1 MESIS
6 KVKKFVVFLAPFFVF
21 FSAASLTQAS
31 TGKIKVC
38 ASILPQRFFI
48 EKIGGEMV
56 EAVIMVPPGASP
68 ATYEPR
74 PRELRALLNSR
85 LYFAIGVPFERQ
97 WLKRFLG
104 INPKIKIVHT
114 EKDIRLFP
122 ISNESSSKKGILDP
136 HVWLAPNLVMLQAR
150 RIFMALKENYPE
162 YSKEFE
168 KNYASFISEL
178 VGLDLKI
185 SRILSP
191 LKGKYVLVFHPSWGY
206 FLRAYGLRQIAIER
220 EGKTPKG
227 SELVRLSRFIKEKGI
242 KAVFFQPQFSKR
254 YALSIGESLNLKVIE
269 LDPLAPNW
277 EDNLLKAAKMIRDA
291 N

>member
-1 MESIS
+1 MGS
-6 KVKKFVVFLAPFFVF
+6 KSKLKNSMVFLAPFFALF
-21 FSAASLTQAS
+21 LAASFTQAS
-31 TGKIKVC
+31 TGTIKVC

-48 EKIGGEMV
+48 EKIGGDKV
-56 EAVIMVPPGASP
+56 EVVVMVPPGASP

-74 PRELRALLNSR
+74 PSELKALLSSR

-104 INPKIKIVHT
+104 INPKMKIVHT

-122 ISNESSSKKGILDP
+122 VSYESSSKKGILDP
-136 HVWLAPNLVMLQAR
+136 HIWLAPNLVMLQAR
-150 RIFMALKENYPE
+150 RIFMALKEEYPQF
-162 YSKEFE
+162 SREFE
-168 KNYASFISEL
+168 KNYVSFMSEL

-220 EGKTPKG
+220 EGKAQKG
-227 SELVRLSRFIKEKGI
+227 AQLVRLSRFIKEKGI

-254 YALSIGESLNLKVIE
+254 YALSIGNSLNLKVIE

-277 EDNLLKAAKMIRDA
+277 EENLLMAARKIRDA